1 MNTERIVMVGYRP
14 LPGKEAA
21 LNELMKTHVPR
32 LRKEGLVS
40 DREPILMISKSGT
53 YIEVFGWKSKEAID
67 AAHKNA
73 EVQKMWGEYSEVCE
87 YVAVNSIAETGDLFS
102 EFSPVE

>member
-1 MNTERIVMVGYRP
+1 MNTERIVLVGYKP

-21 LNELMKTHVPR
+21 LQELMKNHVPR

-40 DREPILMISKSGT
+40 DREPVLMISKSGVF
-53 YIEVFGWKSKEAID
+53 IEMFGWKSKEAIE

-73 EVQKMWGEYSEVCE
+73 EVQKMWGEYARVCE
-87 YVAVNSIAETGDLFS
+87 YVPVASIEEAGNLFS
-102 EFSPVE
+102 EFSPA